1 MTLPRVILPGRKSK
15 GLRRKDTMRCSD
27 EAALGNSLSTETAR
41 EGSIGP
47 VQAKTTKGVN
57 APCKKRQPRTPTPH
71 TGKSSQER
79 SALCSQIA
87 TARER
92 KEFHAMPEQE
102 RQAIPRGTG
111 AGALTPHAAT
121 ACKPDSSMS
130 QARIEPRGDSSML
143 QARIEPQ
150 GDSSSHRVGMA
161 KNAAR

>member
-102 RQAIPRGTG
+102 RQAIPHNVRAGASSDSRDAG
-111 AGALTPHAAT
+111 AGTSNDSAQCGSRNVKRFRTTP
-121 ACKPDSSMS
+121 M
-130 QARIEPRGDSSML
+130 
-143 QARIEPQ
+143 Q
-150 GDSSSHRVGMA
+150 GR
-161 KNAAR
+161 